1 MSRPHNPTRAMKT
14 YIPVARAVLA
24 GALAASAAACDNGL
38 TELNENPNQPTLVS
52 AEYLFTNGTEA
63 AVTRAMGAGLHM
75 DLTALWVQHY
85 GEMRYTEEDRYEL
98 RDPTVTTH
106 WNGFY
111 AGPLQD
117 LNEVAV
123 AGDSLNRPNVEG
135 MGIVMRSW
143 TFQVVT
149 DLWGDVPYS
158 EALRGRIPGSPTT
171 AKYDPQQAIYMGLLG
186 ELATAQALFDPA
198 GYRMGSADLIYGGDP
213 AKWRKFANSLRLRMA
228 IRLSQA
234 DANAGRTAF
243 QAAMAAGVFTSNADN
258 AVLNYVD
265 NGIDVHPIF
274 ASQRSAPTHGVSA
287 TIVDSLK
294 SLSDPRLGI
303 YANRNAGGNY
313 RGEIPASQTDVSLDS
328 ISRIGTFFSRAN
340 APSYLMTYAEVLF
353 LQAEAVQRGWITGD
367 AAALYRAAITA
378 HMQMLGVS
386 AGDITNYLANAR
398 VAYNGLPSIGLQK
411 WIALY
416 GNGPEAYAEW
426 RRTGFPNLRP
436 GPDALNEGRIPLRL
450 PYPTIEESLNRAAL
464 QEAVSRQG
472 GSGLNNPVWWDKP

>member
-1 MSRPHNPTRAMKT
+1 MNVP
-14 YIPVARAVLA
+14 IARAVLA
-24 GALAASAAACDNGL
+24 GALAASAGACDNGL
-38 TELNENPNQPTLVS
+38 TELNENPNQPTAVS
-52 AEYLFTNGTEA
+52 AEYLFTNATEA
-63 AVTRAMGAGLHM
+63 AVSRALGAGLHM

-85 GEMRYTEEDRYEL
+85 GEMRYTEEDRFEL

-106 WNGFY
+106 WTNFY

-117 LNEVAV
+117 FNEVV
-123 AGDSLNRPNVEG
+123 TQGDTLDRPNVEA

-149 DLWGDVPYS
+149 DLWGDVAYS
-158 EALRGRIPGSPTT
+158 EALQGRTPGSPTT
-171 AKYDPQQAIYMGLLG
+171 VAYDPQQAIYQGLLS
-186 ELATAQALFDPA
+186 ELAAAQGMFDPA
-198 GYRMGSADLIYGGDP
+198 AYRMGTADLIYGGDP
-213 AKWRKFANSLRLRMA
+213 ARWRKFANSLRLRMA
-228 IRLSQA
+228 MRMSQA
-234 DANAGRTAF
+234 DANGARTAF
-243 QAAMAAGVFTSNADN
+243 QAALAAGVFTSNADN

-265 NGIDVHPIF
+265 NGVDVHPIF
-274 ASQRSAPTHGVSA
+274 ASQRAAPTHGVSA

-294 SLSDPRLGI
+294 SLADPRLGI

-328 ISRIGTFFSRAN
+328 ISRIGTYFSKAN

-353 LQAEAVQRGWITGD
+353 LQAEAAERGWITGD

-386 AGDITNYLANAR
+386 ATDITNYLANSR
-398 VAYNGLPSIGLQK
+398 VAYAGLPSIGLQK

-426 RRTGFPNLRP
+426 RRSGYPNLRA
-436 GPDALNEGRIPLRL
+436 GPDALNDGRIPVRL
-450 PYPTIEESLNRAAL
+450 TYPTLEGSLNNAAL
-464 QEAVSRQG
+464 QEAITRQG
-472 GSGLNNPVWWDKP
+472 GAGLNNPVWWDKP

>member
-1 MSRPHNPTRAMKT
+1 MKT
-14 YIPVARAVLA
+14 HQTIARAVLA
-24 GALAASAAACDNGL
+24 GALAASAAACDQGL
-38 TELNENPNQPTLVS
+38 TDLNDNPNQPTQVS
-52 AEYLFTNGTEA
+52 AEYLFTNGVEA
-63 AVTRAMGAGLHM
+63 SVSRALGAGLHM

-85 GEMRYTEEDRYEL
+85 GEMRYTEEDRFEL

-106 WNGFY
+106 WTGFY

-117 LNEVAV
+117 FNEVV
-123 AGDSLNRPNVEG
+123 TQGDTLDRPNVQAMG
-135 MGIVMRSW
+135 MVMRSW

-149 DLWGDVPYS
+149 DLWGDVGYT
-158 EALRGRIPGSPTT
+158 EALRGRTPGSPTT
-171 AKYDPQQAIYMGLLG
+171 VKYDPQQTIYQGLLQ
-186 ELATAQALFDPA
+186 ELATAQGMLDPA
-198 GYRMGSADLIYGGDP
+198 GYRMGTADLIYGGDP
-213 AKWRKFANSLRLRMA
+213 ARWKRFANSLRLRMA
-228 IRLSQA
+228 MRMSQV

-243 QAAMAAGVFTSNADN
+243 QAAMAAGVFTGNADN

-265 NGIDVHPIF
+265 NGVDVHPIF
-274 ASQRSAPTHGVSA
+274 ASQRSAPTHGVNA

-328 ISRIGTFFSRAN
+328 ISRIGTYFSKAN

-353 LQAEAVQRGWITGD
+353 LQAEAAERGWITGD

-386 AGDITNYLANAR
+386 GTDITNYLGNPR
-398 VAYNGLPSIGLQK
+398 VAYAGLPSIGLQK

-426 RRTGFPNLRP
+426 RRTGFPVLRA
-436 GPDALNEGRIPLRL
+436 GPDALNDGRIPVRL
-450 PYPTIEESLNRAAL
+450 PYPTIEQSLNNAAL
-464 QEAVSRQG
+464 QEAITRQG
-472 GSGLNNPVWWDKP
+472 GAGLNVPVWWDR